1 MVAATVEAP
10 RVLAN
15 RLTIYDHAQMRSLLT
30 EVRKLKLDDALECG
44 ALWVEY
50 TALANGY
57 PFFAVFV
64 HDQLFGIVDMRGDL
78 RKVQA
83 ALTAYLWHFGVR
95 AEAITQIEYGARMP
109 KARPTWRYIKND
121 LQPGEW
127 VLDVWKHRDF
137 PRLFEVE

>member
-57 PFFAVFV
+57 PFFAIFV
-64 HDQLFGIVDMRGDL
+64 RDHLFGIVDVRGDL

-83 ALTAYLWHFGVR
+83 ALAAYLWHFGVR
-95 AEAITQIEYGARMP
+95 AEAITHIECGARMP
-109 KARPTWRYIKND
+109 QACPTWKRVGD
-121 LQPGEW
+121 EW

>member
-1 MVAATVEAP
+1 MVAATVQAP
-10 RVLAN
+10 RALVS
-15 RLTIYDHAQMRSLLT
+15 RLTVYDHAQMRSLLA

-57 PFFAVFV
+57 SFFAVFV
-64 HDQLFGIVDMRGDL
+64 RDHLFGIVDVRGDL

-83 ALTAYLWHFGVR
+83 ALAAYLWHFGVR
-95 AEAITQIEYGARMP
+95 AGAITHIEYGARMP
-109 KARPTWRYIKND
+109 KQPPTWRCID
-121 LQPGEW
+121 GEW